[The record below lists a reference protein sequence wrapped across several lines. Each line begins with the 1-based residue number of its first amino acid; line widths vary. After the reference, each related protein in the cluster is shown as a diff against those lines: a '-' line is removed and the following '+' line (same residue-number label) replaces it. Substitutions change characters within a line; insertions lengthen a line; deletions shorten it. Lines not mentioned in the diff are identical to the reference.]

1 MTIEDINAAVSSMQQ
16 LAESAPD
23 EAMAKRDA
31 LFGMLIKRDE
41 FYIGD
46 VRPIAEGDPR
56 LFLRV
61 FTHPEFLSADIC
73 TSLEL
78 MKRLR
83 SLMLAGDA
91 LGIIIND
98 GAAWFALTL
107 AEALGIFLDVVD
119 APGNDPDFVEYLE
132 LRAYIHMGLASD
144 DVDIDKIGLPSGRK
158 IDADRLERMKQ
169 YIAAPPEG
177 TLSLALDIPEERD
190 ELFDEAPGTTEP
202 AEKPTKKRLE
212 WHKRNKSEKPDKPHK
227 PLPIKKLIIGG
238 AVLLLVLIIVLCFR
252 SCGHSR
258 LDKLEDA
265 LGAADFVRAEE
276 VYSQMS
282 GDKQA
287 EADALLDE
295 YSMFL
300 VSQYAEDEIGRGELD
315 ARLSALRKFGGKRVD
330 IANEAV
336 RQIELSRNAYAD
348 GLECETVAERLQ
360 CWRGVIEAD
369 ARSWNAMNENLAENS
384 ESYKEDILKLVDAR
398 TSYGLQ
404 GRAYYLCELL
414 YERYPDDEKV
424 SEKLSSLLS
433 YKESSDSNLSDE
445 PFEISGI
452 SVSDPARNDG
462 MVDLF
467 IHWRNLSTKKIEKI
481 SFTVLPVNVAG
492 EAVSNRYIAE
502 DLHGYE
508 SGKGPESETW
518 GWSSV
523 WNNAG
528 VVSVVVE
535 SVEIRF
541 EDGVT
546 GTFVLK

>member
-46 VRPIAEGDPR
+46 IHPIAEGDPR

-78 MKRLR
+78 MKQLR

-132 LRAYIHMGLASD
+132 LRAYVRMGLASD
-144 DVDIDKIGLPSGRK
+144 DVDVGEIELPSGRK
-158 IDADRLERMKQ
+158 INADRLERMKQ

-177 TLSLALDIPEERD
+177 VLSLALDIPNEED
-190 ELFDEAPGTTEP
+190 EPCEEMPGTPEP
-202 AEKPTKKRLE
+202 AEKPAGKQLR
-212 WHKRNKSEKPDKPHK
+212 WHKRDKAEKSGK
-227 PLPIKKLIIGG
+227 PLPIKKLAIAG
-238 AVLLLVLIIVLCFR
+238 AALLLVLIVALCFR
-252 SCGHSR
+252 SCGHSQ
-258 LDKLEDA
+258 LDNLEDA
-265 LGAADFVRAEE
+265 LGTADFVRAEE

-282 GDKQA
+282 EDKQA

-300 VSQYAEDEIGRGELD
+300 VSEYAEDKIGRIELD
-315 ARLSALRKFGGKRVD
+315 ARLSALRKFGSKRVD
-330 IANEAV
+330 IANEAL

-452 SVSDPARNDG
+452 SISDPARSDG
-462 MVDLF
+462 LVDLF
-467 IHWRNLSTKKIEKI
+467 IHWRNLSTKRIEKI

-508 SGKGPESETW
+508 SGEGPESETW

-546 GTFVLK
+546 GTFALK

>member
-1 MTIEDINAAVSSMQQ
+1 MPCCLCLLPNINRNEEAFDMTIEDINAAVSSMQQ

-83 SLMLAGDA
+83 SLMLTGDA

-132 LRAYIHMGLASD
+132 LRAYVHMGLASD
-144 DVDIDKIGLPSGRK
+144 DVDTDETELPSGRK

-169 YIAAPPEG
+169 YIASPPEG
-177 TLSLALDIPEERD
+177 VLSLTLDIPEEQD
-190 ELFDEAPGTTEP
+190 ELCDEVPDASELSAKP
-202 AEKPTKKRLE
+202 AGKQFNR
-212 WHKRNKSEKPDKPHK
+212 HKRDKAEKPDKPHK
-227 PLPIKKLIIGG
+227 PLPIKKLVIAGV
-238 AVLLLVLIIVLCFR
+238 ALLLVVIVALCFR
-252 SCGHSR
+252 SCGHTR

-315 ARLSALRKFGGKRVD
+315 ARLSALREFGSKNIWIYV
-330 IANEAV
+330 
-336 RQIELSRNAYAD
+336 
-348 GLECETVAERLQ
+348 
-360 CWRGVIEAD
+360 
-369 ARSWNAMNENLAENS
+369 
-384 ESYKEDILKLVDAR
+384 
-398 TSYGLQ
+398 
-404 GRAYYLCELL
+404 
-414 YERYPDDEKV
+414 
-424 SEKLSSLLS
+424 
-433 YKESSDSNLSDE
+433 
-445 PFEISGI
+445 
-452 SVSDPARNDG
+452 
-462 MVDLF
+462 
-467 IHWRNLSTKKIEKI
+467 
-481 SFTVLPVNVAG
+481 
-492 EAVSNRYIAE
+492 
-502 DLHGYE
+502 
-508 SGKGPESETW
+508 
-518 GWSSV
+518 
-523 WNNAG
+523 
-528 VVSVVVE
+528 
-535 SVEIRF
+535 
-541 EDGVT
+541 
-546 GTFVLK
+546 